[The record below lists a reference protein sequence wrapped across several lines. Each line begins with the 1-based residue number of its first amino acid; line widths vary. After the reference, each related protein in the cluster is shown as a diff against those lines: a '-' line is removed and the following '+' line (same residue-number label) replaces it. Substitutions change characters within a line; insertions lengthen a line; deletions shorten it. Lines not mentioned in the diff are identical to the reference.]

1 MKLTPENLKSICYDY
16 KADRFIPKRN
26 LEYIRSRDAEIANE
40 IINKFKG
47 QIISPSFIFQL
58 LEKGIN
64 SIDELP
70 FCKVC
75 KTERISLKSQKIH
88 EVCSNR
94 CAQLDPLVQQKT
106 TETTL
111 KKFGV
116 KRYFGPKKEFYDIGT
131 HHTQKNID
139 NAQDLRN
146 DMIMKYLQNSH
157 WEVVAKHFNLTTK
170 SHSSAHKFMKKHGY
184 PIVPISGYS
193 NMEKEIVEFIIP
205 KLYNF
210 I

>member
-88 EVCSNR
+88 DVCSNR

-111 KKFGV
+111 KRKC
-116 KRYFGPKKEFYDIGT
+116 
-131 HHTQKNID
+131 
-139 NAQDLRN
+139 
-146 DMIMKYLQNSH
+146 S
-157 WEVVAKHFNLTTK
+157 
-170 SHSSAHKFMKKHGY
+170 SSAVSPSEGR
-184 PIVPISGYS
+184 
-193 NMEKEIVEFIIP
+193 
-205 KLYNF
+205 
-210 I
+210 

>member
-1 MKLTPENLKSICYDY
+1 MKLTQENLKSICYDY
-16 KADRFIPKRN
+16 NANRFIPKRN
-26 LEYIRSRDAEIANE
+26 LDYIRSKDAEIADE
-40 IINKFKG
+40 IIDKFKG
-47 QIISPSFIFQL
+47 EIISPSFIFQL

-75 KTERISLKSQKIH
+75 KKERISLKSQKIH
-88 EVCSNR
+88 DVCSNR

-116 KRYFGPKKEFYDIGT
+116 KRYFGPKKESYDIGT
-131 HHTQKNID
+131 HHTQKI
-139 NAQDLRN
+139 L
-146 DMIMKYLQNSH
+146 
-157 WEVVAKHFNLTTK
+157 
-170 SHSSAHKFMKKHGY
+170 
-184 PIVPISGYS
+184 
-193 NMEKEIVEFIIP
+193 IIY
-205 KLYNF
+205 KIYKT